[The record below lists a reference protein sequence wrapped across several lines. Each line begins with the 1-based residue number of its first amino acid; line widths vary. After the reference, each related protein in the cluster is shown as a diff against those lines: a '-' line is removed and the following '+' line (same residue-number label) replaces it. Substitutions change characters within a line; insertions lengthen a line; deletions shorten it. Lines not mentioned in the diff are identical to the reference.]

1 MNSKKFCKVKPLIN
15 ILERTKAIYN
25 ENEKTAKIL
34 HAYDRNPLS
43 R

>member
-15 ILERTKAIYN
+15 ILERTKTIYN

-34 HAYDRNPLS
+34 HVYDRNPLS